1 MIMGGIFGPSVD
13 LQDRLKTLE
22 EINCFTEHLK
32 GLGLKVVLTQGSWD
46 LTHVAHK
53 RYIAKARAHGD
64 VLVVGVDSD
73 EKIRSRKGEDRPLV
87 PQGERLEMLAAFRSV
102 DVVVLKELSHPKW
115 ALIKEVRPDV
125 LVVSETT
132 RKNKP
137 IPQEELDEI
146 KKYCGEIVVL
156 PAQGETTTSARIAN
170 FTLTVAARI
179 RGALEKAIPTIIDN
193 VTSSLGDKPEERK

>member
-1 MIMGGIFGPSVD
+1 MIDSGIFGSSVD
-13 LQDRLKTLE
+13 LEGRLKTLE
-22 EINCFTEHLK
+22 EIGPFADHLK
-32 GLGLKVVLTQGSWD
+32 GIGLKVVLTQGSWD
-46 LTHVAHK
+46 LMHVAHK
-53 RYIAKARAHGD
+53 RYIAKARSHGD

-87 PQGERLEMLAAFRSV
+87 PQVERLEMLAALRSV

-125 LVVSETT
+125 LIVSETT

-137 IPQEELDEI
+137 IPQEEIDEI
-146 KKYCGEIVVL
+146 QKYCGKIVIL

-170 FTLTVAARI
+170 FTFTVAKRI
-179 RGALEKAIPTIIDN
+179 RGALEEAIPRVIES
-193 VTSSLGDKPEERK
+193 VTGSLGGREEK

>member
-1 MIMGGIFGPSVD
+1 MIDSGIFGSSVE
-13 LQDRLKTLE
+13 LKDRLKTLE
-22 EINCFTEHLK
+22 EISPFADHLK
-32 GLGLKVVLTQGSWD
+32 GIGLKVVLTQGSWD

-53 RYIAKARAHGD
+53 RYIAKARSHGD

-87 PQGERLEMLAAFRSV
+87 PQGERLEMLAAIRSV
-102 DVVVLKELSHPKW
+102 DVVVLKELDHPKW

-137 IPQEELDEI
+137 IPQEEIDEI
-146 KKYCGEIVVL
+146 QKYCGKIVVL

-170 FTLTVAARI
+170 FTFTVAKRI
-179 RGALEKAIPTIIDN
+179 RAALEEAIPHIIES
-193 VTSSLGDKPEERK
+193 VTGSLGEKEEKK